1 MDEYCETS
9 QNYSNSS
16 TSLNTEKPN
25 ANDDNILNNLSTVKI
40 RGYSMISILIDGKE
54 RICLSQISNTLLK
67 KFSYNEI
74 HNRRVALG
82 INCHQCKNKHRY
94 VYMNSYFI

>member
-16 TSLNTEKPN
+16 TSSNTEKPTPN
-25 ANDDNILNNLSTVKI
+25 DDDNILNKLSTVKI
-40 RGYSMISILIDGKE
+40 RGFSMISILIDGKE

-82 INCHQCKNKHRY
+82 INCHQCKN
-94 VYMNSYFI
+94 